1 MSFAPVGIRC
11 PEHATVTL
19 ARPTPTQ
26 TVRRARRKVLGH
38 EAPATLALIAINVVV
53 FLLTVFQGRGLM
65 DPGGKIFHDSTL
77 VGVLVESGD
86 WWRLASSMFLHGNLI
101 HLAFNMFALLTLGM
115 IVEQALGTGRFLL
128 VYFASGL
135 AGAAGALFLSSPF
148 TEIVGASGAIFG
160 IMGSLLIL
168 EWKQTG
174 TFAGQAL
181 VMIVLNLALT
191 FAIPGISIG
200 GHIGGLIGGILA
212 TLALAEAPRRRL
224 PAATGP
230 AVVVLIGIMSVA
242 LALVVAKG
250 A

>member
-11 PEHATVTL
+11 PEHATVTR

-38 EAPATLALIAINVVV
+38 DAPATLALVAVNVVV
-53 FLLTVFQGRGLM
+53 YLITVAQGGGISQ
-65 DPGGKIFHDSTL
+65 PGGQLFQNFWLTGIQ
-77 VGVLVESGD
+77 VANGD
-86 WWRLASSMFLHGNLI
+86 WWRIGTVMFLHGSII
-101 HLAFNMFALLTLGM
+101 HLAFNMFALWALGR
-115 IVEQALGTGRFLL
+115 IVEDALGSGRFLL

-135 AGAAGALFLSSPF
+135 AGSAGALLLTSP
-148 TEIVGASGAIFG
+148 TDITVGASGAIFG

-174 TFAGQAL
+174 SFAGQAL
-181 VMIVLNLALT
+181 TLIVLNLALT
-191 FAIPGISIG
+191 FAIPNISIG

-212 TLALAEAPRRRL
+212 TFALAEAPRRRL
-224 PAATGP
+224 PSSTGP
-230 AVVVLIGIMSVA
+230 AVVVLIGITSVA